1 MSHSHGN
8 LLAQVCRPKLVVLI
22 VTHALETLLG
32 RLVLSRLLVVA
43 IPDTPALTV
52 YHSLCDPKRCGIG
65 ALGDGIV
72 KDPLDRLVVL
82 LQALVEQA

>member
-1 MSHSHGN
+1 M
-8 LLAQVCRPKLVVLI
+8 AD
-22 VTHALETLLG
+22 A
-32 RLVLSRLLVVA
+32 
-43 IPDTPALTV
+43 PALTV
-52 YHSLCDPKRCGIG
+52 HDSLRDPKRCGVG